1 MSLFEKRIL
10 ISDLC
15 EVLDTYMPKEQVE
28 GVYQAYIVAAT
39 AHDGQFRRSG
49 EAYVFHPLNVAMILA
64 ELKLDYYCITAAL
77 LHDCIEDTTL
87 THEDIVNDFSEEVAH
102 IVQGVS
108 KLTGLEFHSSIDQQ
122 AQNFRKLFLA
132 MSTDMRVMM
141 TQHAHTQINAS

>member
-15 EVLDTYMPKEQVE
+15 ETLDAYMSTEQVE

-49 EAYVFHPLNVAMILA
+49 EAYVFHPINVAMILA
-64 ELKLDYYCITAAL
+64 ELKLDYSCITAAL

-102 IVQGVS
+102 IVQGFQS
-108 KLTGLEFHSSIDQQ
+108 
-122 AQNFRKLFLA
+122 
-132 MSTDMRVMM
+132 
-141 TQHAHTQINAS
+141 